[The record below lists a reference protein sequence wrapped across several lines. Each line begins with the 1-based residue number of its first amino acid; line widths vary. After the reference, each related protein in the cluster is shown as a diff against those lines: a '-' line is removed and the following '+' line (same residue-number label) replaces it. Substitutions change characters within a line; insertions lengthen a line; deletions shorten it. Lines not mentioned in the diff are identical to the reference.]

1 MCIFEGKIF
10 GMEKN
15 NLFAILNEWNFWEKP
30 VPEFFPREE
39 YQIKI
44 DEYLKSGEI
53 IILKGIRRS
62 GKSTLLINHIRHLIS
77 NGVDKNDILFVNF
90 EDPRFNS
97 ELNSN
102 LLEQI
107 FEVYKEFINN
117 ETKPHIFLD
126 EVQNISRWEKW
137 VLTGY
142 ELNRAHFYITGSS
155 SKLLSKEFGT
165 ALSGRHLDIDVF
177 PLNFSEYL
185 LFRNVKKPD
194 KKTMSTQR
202 ITYKKAFSEYI
213 KTGGFPKINFL
224 PKELIKPEIIMY
236 YETIILKDIVARY
249 NLKNYDNVKKVAL
262 FLLSNIGRPLNL
274 NKIRTS
280 LQLSYDLAD
289 KYFEYLK
296 DTFLLMEINQFDYS
310 LKKQFANR
318 RKVYCID
325 NGILS
330 NTSFRISEDYGRY
343 LENLVFIELIR
354 RGHELYFYY
363 GKKECDFVIKEGVNI
378 SVAIQ
383 VTRTLLDGKTRK
395 RELDGL
401 IEAISTFKLREGLI
415 LTEDEEDILEFENY
429 KIYVKP
435 VWKWLLETKIKS

>member
-1 MCIFEGKIF
+1 MD
-10 GMEKN
+10 KN
-15 NLFAILNEWNFWEKP
+15 KLFSVLNEWNFWEKP
-30 VPEFFPREE
+30 VPEFFPRKE
-39 YQIKI
+39 YQSKI
-44 DEYLKSGEI
+44 NIYLKSGEI

-77 NGVDKNDILFVNF
+77 NGVGINETLFVNF
-90 EDPRFNS
+90 EYPRFNS
-97 ELNSN
+97 ELNSD

-107 FEVYKEFINN
+107 FEVYREFINN
-117 ETKPHIFLD
+117 ETQPHIFLD
-126 EVQNISRWEKW
+126 EVQNVSQWEKW

-177 PLNFSEYL
+177 PLSFSEYL
-185 LFRNVKKPD
+185 LFRDIKKPD
-194 KKTMSTQR
+194 KKTMATQR
-202 ITYKKAFSEYI
+202 ITYKKAFNEYI
-213 KTGGFPKINFL
+213 KSGGFPKINFL
-224 PKELIKPEIIMY
+224 PNELIKPEIIMY
-236 YETIILKDIVARY
+236 YETIILKDIVARH

-262 FLLSNIGRPLNL
+262 YLLSNIGKPLNL
-274 NKIRTS
+274 NKVRTS

-296 DTFLLMEINQFDYS
+296 DTFLLMEINQFDFS

-343 LENLVFIELIR
+343 LENLVFIELMR
-354 RGHELYFYY
+354 RSHELYFHN
-363 GKKECDFVIKEGVNI
+363 GKKECDFVIKEGDNI
-378 SVAIQ
+378 TRAIQ
-383 VTRTLLDGKTRK
+383 VCRTLLDDKTK
-395 RELDGL
+395 KANWMD
-401 IEAISTFKLREGLI
+401 
-415 LTEDEEDILEFENY
+415 
-429 KIYVKP
+429 
-435 VWKWLLETKIKS
+435 